1 MEMDE
6 MASTNTSTEDKN
18 SFKVE
23 HTHSEVGTKVWPIP
37 ASHHSS
43 WLNVAAKKRQLNK
56 VVIDC

>member
-1 MEMDE
+1 